1 MWLVLTDRA
10 TCGASIGGDI
20 VSGGLVLTDTVIYWA
35 GLVVWVLDISWLVL
49 ADSVTYGAGGV
60 WDKVG

>member
-10 TCGASIGGDI
+10 TCRASIGGDI
-20 VSGGLVLTDTVIYWA
+20 VSGGLVLTDTVIYRA

-49 ADSVTYGAGGV
+49 ADSVTYWAGVV

>member
-1 MWLVLTDRA
+1 MA
-10 TCGASIGGDI
+10 I
-20 VSGGLVLTDTVIYWA
+20 VIRGFVLTDTGIYWA

-49 ADSVTYGAGGV
+49 ADSVTYWAGVV